1 MQGGK
6 MSKVILIVDDQPI
19 NVKLLHVVLR
29 KNGYTTLEAIDGK
42 QGVEMARAQ
51 RPDLILMD
59 KNMPVMDGLEAT
71 QVLKED
77 NTTKDI
83 PIICISSSAMKGDR
97 EIILE
102 SGCDEYISKPVDIYK
117 VLEIVAQYIQK
128 Q

>member
-1 MQGGK
+1 

>member
-1 MQGGK
+1 
-6 MSKVILIVDDQPI
+6 MSKIILIVDDQPI

-71 QVLKED
+71 RILKGD

-97 EIILE
+97 KIILE
-102 SGCDEYISKPVDIYK
+102 SGFDEYISKPVDIYK
-117 VLEIVAQYIQK
+117 ILEIVAQYIQR

>member
-1 MQGGK
+1 

-51 RPDLILMD
+51 KPDLILMD

>member
-1 MQGGK
+1 

-117 VLEIVAQYIQK
+117 VLEIVAQYIQR

>member
-117 VLEIVAQYIQK
+117 VLEIVAQYIQR